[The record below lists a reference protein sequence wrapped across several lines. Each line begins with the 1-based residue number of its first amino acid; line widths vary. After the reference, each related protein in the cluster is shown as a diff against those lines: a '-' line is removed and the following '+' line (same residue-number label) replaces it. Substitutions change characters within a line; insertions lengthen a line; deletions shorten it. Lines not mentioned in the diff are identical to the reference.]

1 MGMAKALVKLLG
13 VVVVGAVIAAVV
25 YAVKRPSAK
34 ESSGPLSYD
43 QWPDVPRNPDA
54 STPH

>member
-1 MGMAKALVKLLG
+1 MAKALVKLLG

-25 YAVKRPSAK
+25 YVVKRPSAK